1 MSDVFIAP
9 GVRTPFVKAG
19 GPYAAMTAL
28 ELSAPVAKAMAERA
42 RPDFLIWGQV
52 IPDPTVTNIARELI
66 FQAGLDPHIPAFST
80 VLACS
85 TSFMS
90 MIEAGGMIG
99 KGGTHL
105 ALVGGVET
113 MSHVP
118 IALKSPVADALIRR
132 FREDPAGAAA
142 SLSQFGPGDFD
153 LPLHSWANRQS
164 GLSQGEHTEE
174 TAKRFNISRQDQ
186 DAWALSSHRGAI
198 GGQDS
203 GFFTDLLLPTA
214 GVDHDLQPRRDTSAE
229 KLASLPLAFDR
240 TSGSGTL
247 TAGNSSPLTDGAA
260 SLWVGDAEGMRR
272 LGVEPAVK
280 LRDWELAAVDF
291 LQEGEGILMS
301 PARAIPR
308 LLARH
313 GLRFDDVALYEI
325 HEAFAAQVLG
335 NLRAASD
342 PAYQVEKAGVRADLG
357 PFPWERVNPHG
368 GSLSLGHPFAATGA
382 RILSQAAKELAGKP
396 SGSLAIVSVCA
407 DGGQG
412 TVALLERA

>member
-9 GVRTPFVKAG
+9 GVRTPFVRAG
-19 GPYAAMTAL
+19 GPFAAMTAL

-42 RPDFLIWGQV
+42 RPDFLVWGQV

-85 TSFMS
+85 TSFMG

-118 IALKSPVADALIRR
+118 IALKSPVADTLIRT
-132 FREDPAGAAA
+132 FRENPVAAA
-142 SLSQFGPGDFD
+142 QSLSQFTPGDFD

-174 TAKRFNISRQDQ
+174 TAKRFNISREDQ

-198 GGQDS
+198 AGQDS
-203 GFFTDLLLPTA
+203 GFFADLLLATA

-229 KLASLPLAFDR
+229 KLAALPLAFDR

-260 SLWVGDAEGMRR
+260 GLWVGDAEGMQR

-291 LQEGEGILMS
+291 LREGEGILMS

-313 GLRFDDVALYEI
+313 GLRFEDVALYEI

-357 PFPWERVNPHG
+357 AFPWERVNPHG

-382 RILSQAAKELAGKP
+382 RILSQAAKELAAKP